1 MVRRHESMAARNGE
15 IEAVSQEADS
25 GVGVRALV
33 GSGWGFFAT
42 PDLGDRAVR
51 GAGAMAAEIAAASA
65 LVSRGAS
72 ALLPGVPA
80 TGSWASECVIDPF
93 SVALSDKGD
102 LLVRATTTMGE
113 HGADL
118 AEAMYQ
124 AWETRKWFVSSE
136 GHRIDQHVRE
146 CGAGIAATAIGDGET
161 QHRSYPAARGQYA
174 TLGWEFVDGLD
185 LGAHAARVGS
195 EARELLECPGVPQWG
210 DDVDPRR
217 RAAGVAD
224 PRVRRPRDRARPD
237 PRVGGRLRGHVVAR
251 PGPARFDEVRVGAD
265 EHHDRS
271 DDPGRS
277 RIVRLRRRRHAGG
290 TARRRP
296 RGHVGRRPGR
306 AGLGRRRRVST
317 TQAACGPT
325 DGLGSR
331 WSG

>member
-1 MVRRHESMAARNGE
+1 MAARNGE

-65 LVSRGAS
+65 LVSRAAS
-72 ALLPGVPA
+72 ALLPSVPA

-146 CGAGIAATAIGDGET
+146 CGAGIAR
-161 QHRSYPAARGQYA
+161 HR
-174 TLGWEFVDGLD
+174 
-185 LGAHAARVGS
+185 H
-195 EARELLECPGVPQWG
+195 
-210 DDVDPRR
+210 RR
-217 RAAGVAD
+217 R
-224 PRVRRPRDRARPD
+224 
-237 PRVGGRLRGHVVAR
+237 
-251 PGPARFDEVRVGAD
+251 
-265 EHHDRS
+265 
-271 DDPGRS
+271 
-277 RIVRLRRRRHAGG
+277 
-290 TARRRP
+290 
-296 RGHVGRRPGR
+296 
-306 AGLGRRRRVST
+306 
-317 TQAACGPT
+317 
-325 DGLGSR
+325 
-331 WSG
+331 